1 MINLQ
6 HIRSVYLIGI
16 GGIGM
21 SALARYFKEKGAEVS
36 GYDRTSSAL
45 TQELSEEGISVH
57 YTEDIQQANTS
68 PDLVI
73 YTPAIPKDH
82 KEWMYFLEKQIPVY
96 KRSEVLGAI
105 AKNMFCIAIAG
116 THGKTTTSTLIAHIL
131 RESGYGCNAFLG
143 GISLNYHTNYWSS
156 KNNVAVMEA
165 DEYDRSF
172 LQLAPDIAVLTA
184 MDADHLDIY
193 GTAESMVDAYML
205 FTRQIKVKG
214 KLIYKYGLKGDN
226 MGGEHHFT
234 YSLRNEEADSYAEN
248 ICEHDG
254 GYHFDIINKKET
266 IENVHLSIGGIHN
279 IENSVAAATV
289 AGLLGIPTIKI
300 KQGISSFKGVKRR
313 FEYILKNKYHI
324 YIDDYA
330 HHPEEL
336 RALIHS
342 VKNLFP
348 EKRCTIIFQPHLFSR
363 TKDLCDQFAQA
374 LDFSDEAI
382 LLPIYPAREKP
393 VPGVSSSLIADKMK
407 NSHVLLLNKE
417 KTLAH
422 IKTHKPALLLTAGA
436 GDIDR
441 MVDTIKNILID

>member
-6 HIRSVYLIGI
+6 NIRSVYFIGI

-21 SALARYFKEKGAEVS
+21 SALARYFKEKGAEVG

-45 TQELSEEGISVH
+45 TQQLSEEGISVH
-57 YTEDIQQANTS
+57 YTEDVQQINFH
-68 PDLVI
+68 PDIVI

-82 KEWMYFLEKQIPVY
+82 KEWIYFLEKKIPVY

-143 GISLNYHTNYWSS
+143 GISVNYHTNYWSS
-156 KNNVAVMEA
+156 NNNIVVIEA

-184 MDADHLDIY
+184 MDPDHLDIY
-193 GTAESMVDAYML
+193 GTTESMIGAYML
-205 FTRQIKVKG
+205 FTKQIKEKG
-214 KLIYKYGLKGDN
+214 KLIYKYGLKSDN
-226 MGGEHHFT
+226 MGGENHFT
-234 YSLRNEEADSYAEN
+234 YSLQHEEADSYAEN
-248 ICEHDG
+248 ICEYDG
-254 GYHFDIINKKET
+254 GYHFDIIDKKET
-266 IENVHLSIGGIHN
+266 IENVHLSIGGMHN
-279 IENSVAAATV
+279 IENSVAAAAVT
-289 AGLLGIPTIKI
+289 GLLGIPAIKI

-313 FEYILKNKYHI
+313 FEYIIKNEHHI

-342 VKNLFP
+342 AKNLFP
-348 EKRCTIIFQPHLFSR
+348 EKKCTIIFQPHLFSR
-363 TKDLCDQFAQA
+363 TKDLCDQFAEA
-374 LDFSDEAI
+374 LDFSDEVI

-393 VPGVSSSLIADKMK
+393 VPGVNSSLIADKMK
-407 NSHVLLLNKE
+407 NNHAILLNKE
-417 KTLAH
+417 ETLER
-422 IKTHKPALLLTAGA
+422 IKNDKPELLLTAGA
-436 GDIDR
+436 GDVDR
-441 MVDTIKNILID
+441 MVDIIKNILID